1 MHANHAKFIS
11 LFILLYFLQV
21 LQFPYSCIS
30 SIIITWHADCWEL
43 CTTSLIPILW
53 TQEFILHYLP
63 SIRCN
68 ISQSIF
74 IFGFHRTDTVVFQ
87 RIVPLCCCGN
97 IQSSSIIMKGVCC
110 CLSDNVPQF
119 TYNRGKGT
127 RQMLVVTKLPLR
139 VQWLPQRVKHL

>member
-1 MHANHAKFIS
+1 MHFLHHNNMTCR
-11 LFILLYFLQV
+11 LLRV
-21 LQFPYSCIS
+21 V
-30 SIIITWHADCWEL
+30 TN
-43 CTTSLIPILW
+43 SLIPILW

-68 ISQSIF
+68 ISQSVF

-87 RIVPLCCCGN
+87 RIVSLCCCGN

-139 VQWLPQRVKHL
+139 YNGYNESNTYKNVMWHREEDSLSTCLPWIKSSTF